1 MLDWF
6 KRLFGLHGV
15 EAALTLAERH
25 AKANE
30 VAEGAI
36 SLFNGIVE
44 DLETA
49 ALDLKE
55 IAQAAAME
63 AATLMRQV
71 EVATNEATKNEERA
85 AKIRS
90 LLD

>member
-6 KRLFGLHGV
+6 KRLFGIYEEV
-15 EAALTLAERH
+15 VSLAERQ
-25 AKANE
+25 AKANAI
-30 VAEGAI
+30 AEGAI
-36 SLFNGIVE
+36 STFTGIVQ

-55 IAQAAAME
+55 IAQAAADEAEKLLEQAE
-63 AATLMRQV
+63 AATLS
-71 EVATNEATKNEERA
+71 ASKNEDRA